1 MNLNDMECP
10 YCGAG
15 QNRNHDDGYCYD
27 VDVLHRQEC
36 DACGKT
42 FAYKTSISYYY
53 EAYAA
58 PCIDG
63 DAEHDWKETNTIPR
77 CFRKL
82 RCSVCGEEKE
92 IEGIEE
98 ERKAYLAELGK
109 QKIA

>member
-1 MNLNDMECP
+1 MSDYIECP
-10 YCGAG
+10 YCGEE
-15 QNRNHDDGYCYD
+15 QEVNHDDGYDPGTIY
-27 VDVLHRQEC
+27 RQKC
-36 DACGKT
+36 TGCGKT
-42 FAYKTSISYYY
+42 FAYEASISFFL
-53 EAYAA
+53 EAFAT

-63 DAEHDWKETNTIPR
+63 DAEHDWKETRTIPR

-109 QKIA
+109 RK

>member
-1 MNLNDMECP
+1 MSEYIECP
-10 YCGAG
+10 YCGWE
-15 QNRNHDDGYCYD
+15 QETPDDGYSYD
-27 VDVLHRQEC
+27 VGIHRKEC
-36 DACGKT
+36 AGCGRS
-42 FAYKTSISYYY
+42 FAYETTISISY

-63 DAEHDWKETNTIPR
+63 DAEHDWKETGTFPR

-82 RCSVCGEEKE
+82 QCSVCGEEKE

-98 ERKAYLAELGK
+98 ERKAYLAGMGK